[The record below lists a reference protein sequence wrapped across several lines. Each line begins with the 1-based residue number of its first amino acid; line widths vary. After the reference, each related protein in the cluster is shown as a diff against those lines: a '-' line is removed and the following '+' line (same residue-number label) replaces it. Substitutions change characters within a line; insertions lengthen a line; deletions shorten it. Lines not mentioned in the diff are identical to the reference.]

1 LPSTLTRALSHTD
14 ADFQRA
20 LVSDRLRRLDVYC
33 DLFHAAH
40 PSARYCQAAARV
52 EQMGPE
58 AVTEALQAYHQRYY
72 RPARLAVVVS
82 APLPLPALERALIP
96 ILREWPGR
104 EGELPPS
111 NSPLFA
117 EGDLPLAVDIRSSG
131 SSPTLYQS
139 FPVPHVPEHS
149 SYKPFSIVSALLENP
164 GPGGLLW
171 LL

>member
-1 LPSTLTRALSHTD
+1 
-14 ADFQRA
+14 
-20 LVSDRLRRLDVYC
+20 
-33 DLFHAAH
+33 
-40 PSARYCQAAARV
+40 
-52 EQMGPE
+52 
-58 AVTEALQAYHQRYY
+58 
-72 RPARLAVVVS
+72 
-82 APLPLPALERALIP
+82 IP
-96 ILREWPGR
+96 VLRERPGR

-171 LL
+171 LLQELGWADSINTGLDSLSDSHGLYEIEVGLTDLGVRARDQ